1 MQREVDTLATVRPIR
16 IFGLNEAGQESG
28 NAAICAGPPPRS
40 LPWLQDTQQAKVWTS
55 WQVTYRDV
63 IIVDGEN
70 KVIRAYN
77 LTDHDLANGATYA
90 ELRDILLAAAR

>member
-16 IFGLNEAGQESG
+16 LLGVNAIGSEGG
-28 NAAICAGPPPRS
+28 NATICIGRS
-40 LPWLQDTQQAKVWTS
+40 LPWLQDTPQAKVWTS

-63 IIVDGEN
+63 IVLDAEN
-70 KVIRAYN
+70 RVIRVYN
-77 LTDHDLANGATYA
+77 LTDHDLVNPTFYA